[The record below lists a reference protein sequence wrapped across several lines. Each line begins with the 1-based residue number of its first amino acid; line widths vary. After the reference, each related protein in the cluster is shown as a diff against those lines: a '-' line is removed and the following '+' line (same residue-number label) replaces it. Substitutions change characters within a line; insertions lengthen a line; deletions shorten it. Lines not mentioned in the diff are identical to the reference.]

1 MSDQLCEM
9 MNQIP
14 MKNKPKDNTLLNSGK
29 NFKNTT
35 EKVYRIMSIS

>member
-14 MKNKPKDNTLLNSGK
+14 IKNKPKDNTLLNSGK
-29 NFKNTT
+29 NFKNIK
-35 EKVYRIMSIS
+35 EKTYRII